1 MKKMVL
7 PRDYVRILKGFY
19 KGEVGRVKGFDGFR
33 FVIKLN
39 NKALEVKIPENEFE
53 KISEEQLKKSLIK
66 INFRDNT
73 VGILEDK
80 DFRYTSDYLKTNMHF
95 KGLFALGKYYSK
107 KNFPNEH
114 NSDYLSQQILGI
126 KNFRASAAQEVA
138 IIYKRFIKESEI
150 LQKVVS
156 KIDHIC
162 FMPNVNYKNHVKQWG
177 NLLCDYLSIQDISYI
192 IKIPDQ
198 KKVGLRYYKY
208 KPTWERQK
216 IINGVFFINE
226 NRLNLKNNTCLILD
240 DICTTGLQINELTN
254 ALVKTGVKEVYAFV
268 IGRTKY

>member
-1 MKKMVL
+1 MVIS
-7 PRDYVRILKGFY
+7 RDFVRILKGLY

-33 FVIKLN
+33 FVIKLK
-39 NKALEVKIPENEFE
+39 NKALEVKIPENELE
-53 KISEEQLKKSLIK
+53 KISKEQVKKSQIK
-66 INFRDNT
+66 IIFRDNT

-80 DFRYTSDYLKTNMHF
+80 DFRYISDSLKTNMHF

-107 KNFPNEH
+107 KKFPNEH

-126 KNFRASAAQEVA
+126 KNFRAPAAQEIA
-138 IIYKRFIKESEI
+138 IIYKRFILESEI

-162 FMPNVNYKNHVKQWG
+162 FMPNINYNNHVKQWG
-177 NLLCDYLSIQDISYI
+177 NILCECLSIQDISYI
-192 IKIPDQ
+192 IKIPDH
-198 KKVGLRYYKY
+198 KKDGLRYYKY
-208 KPTWERQK
+208 KSPWSRQK
-216 IINGVFFINE
+216 IISGAFFISE
-226 NRLNLKNNTCLILD
+226 NSLNLKDTTCLILD

-254 ALVKTGVKEVYAFV
+254 TLVRTGVKEVYAFV